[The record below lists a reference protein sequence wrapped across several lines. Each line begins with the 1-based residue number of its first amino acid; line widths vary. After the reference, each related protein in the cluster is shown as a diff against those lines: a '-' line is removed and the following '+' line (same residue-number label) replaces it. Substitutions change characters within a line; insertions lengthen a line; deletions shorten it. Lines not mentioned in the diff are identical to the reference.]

1 MDVRELIR
9 DDDAGAGYNE
19 VRGIGWLRARVL
31 LESKASRRDAE
42 RLRQTQ
48 RDHRRSLTIWQQV
61 LFSLP
66 DDVRDQNSG

>member
-31 LESKASRRDAE
+31 LESKARVGGMRSVFV
-42 RLRQTQ
+42 
-48 RDHRRSLTIWQQV
+48 RRSGTTV
-61 LFSLP
+61 G
-66 DDVRDQNSG
+66 V